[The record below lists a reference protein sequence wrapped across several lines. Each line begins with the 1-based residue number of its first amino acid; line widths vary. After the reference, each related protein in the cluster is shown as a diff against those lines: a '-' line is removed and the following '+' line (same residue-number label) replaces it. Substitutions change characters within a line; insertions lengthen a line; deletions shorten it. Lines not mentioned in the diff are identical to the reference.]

1 MLDDVHTVC
10 CVVQYKTENLY
21 EDKKVPGIRVWDP
34 KEHVCQPL
42 KKVLGIRV
50 WGPKEDKWQPLKTAE
65 DSWQLWEDQK
75 HSWRHSKNI
84 SCFHHECL
92 QNIGDFWHIFGT
104 FLTMS
109 GGQRRFLAHLRNIPD
124 HVFMVDQGDFWHI
137 FGTFLTMSGG
147 PRRFLARL
155 RNIPDH
161 VCLVACLS
169 FPMLISSSTH
179 CLFDSLS
186 VIYFVTLFDSLPVF
200 V

>member
-124 HVFMVDQGDFWHI
+124 HVWWTKEI
-137 FGTFLTMSGG
+137 SGT
-147 PRRFLARL
+147 
-155 RNIPDH
+155 
-161 VCLVACLS
+161 
-169 FPMLISSSTH
+169 SSEHSWP
-179 CLFDSLS
+179 CLFGSLS
-186 VIYFVTLFDSLPVF
+186 VFSDANFFIVSLSVWQPVSHLFCHIVWQSACLCLNSF
-200 V
+200 LHCL

>member
-109 GGQRRFLAHLRNIPD
+109 GGPRRFLAH
-124 HVFMVDQGDFWHI
+124 
-137 FGTFLTMSGG
+137 
-147 PRRFLARL
+147 L

-186 VIYFVTLFDSLPVF
+186 VIYFVTLFDSLPAF